1 MFPERS
7 LRPGDGERCTDKN
20 ATFDD
25 MRFRELTTF
34 ARNHNGAA
42 LAPEAIEALELP
54 IPSDV
59 LEQFV
64 IDHGLNEEFQHCY
77 GDLDL
82 HHISWSKE
90 TLLIPSISLCSSKY
104 EAHVLRTRDTYE
116 RISSFNE
123 SSLSHEAI
131 RSWIDDGTWLR
142 PPIFLFDVL
151 PSPNCRHLV
160 EGHTRVGALQ
170 GLSKNQ
176 HSIASVSAEHQC
188 WIGRP
193 RSNPVQDAKDW
204 KEVRRRYPVKFK
216 HWLYDSTEENSA
228 KGTYACALSDA
239 EAEHRYNLDI
249 GSDLDD
255 ILRLLSYDSTI
266 PIDEVALLAL
276 HGEWRT
282 QLELDT

>member
-1 MFPERS
+1 MLF
-7 LRPGDGERCTDKN
+7 K
-20 ATFDD
+20 
-25 MRFRELTTF
+25 ELTNF

-42 LAPEAIEALELP
+42 LVPKAIEALELP

-64 IDHGLNEEFQHCY
+64 IDHGLNEEFQNCY
-77 GDLDL
+77 GNLDL
-82 HHISWSKE
+82 HRIAWHKE
-90 TLLIPSISLCSSKY
+90 SLSILSISQCSSKY
-104 EAHVLRTRDTYE
+104 DSHVLRTRDTYE
-116 RISSFNE
+116 RISSFKE

-151 PSPNCRHLV
+151 PSPECRHLV

-176 HSIASVSAEHQC
+176 HSIASVNTEHQC

-193 RSNPVQDAKDW
+193 SINPVLAAKDW
-204 KEVRRRYPVKFK
+204 KEVRRQYPVEFK

-228 KGTYACALSDA
+228 KGAYACAVSDA
-239 EAEHRYNLDI
+239 EAEHRYELDI
-249 GSDLDD
+249 GNDLHD
-255 ILRLLSYDSTI
+255 IRRLLNHDPRIS
-266 PIDEVALLAL
+266 IDEVSLLRL
-276 HGEWRT
+276 YDEWRT
-282 QLELDT
+282 QLELDA